1 MLLAD
6 WAADAEEERAMK
18 LERVEIENYRAIEK
32 LDLPLDPALTV
43 FHGANGHGKTSVL
56 GAIAAGLGGIPMLLP
71 EVSGV
76 GFLKTD
82 RRGLRPLRVK
92 LRTRDGI
99 EWERRLLGR
108 LMTGG
113 PRSSTGQRSLK
124 EAMEAIVAADR
135 EEAEPCDLPI
145 VAFYDTDR
153 AAFDVP
159 HPRRNLKT
167 EFPRYAALEGAF
179 APRPNFRELFRWF
192 YAMEYEEL
200 QEKNERRDWNHQ
212 LPELKVVR
220 KAIMSMAPGVSDP
233 RIKLRPLRFAVSV
246 ESEAGKPEELALDQ
260 LSGGYRIVLALAA
273 DLARRMAQGNP
284 HLADPL
290 ESEAVVLIDEVDLHL
305 HPGWQQRVLVDL
317 RRTFPN
323 TQFIVSTHSPQVLT
337 TVRPEHIVELR
348 REDGRIVAGRPSAPI
363 FGAEAGDVLFT
374 VMKVDERPDNEF
386 KTTLDDYMRLVEDRR
401 GRSEPAVA
409 LRKEL
414 QNLSVRDPA
423 LDAADMEME
432 RQEIFER
439 LGKAS

>member
-1 MLLAD
+1 
-6 WAADAEEERAMK
+6 MK
-18 LERVEIENYRAIEK
+18 LERVEIENYRAIKK
-32 LDLPLDPALTV
+32 LELPLDPALTV

-56 GAIAAGLGGIPMLLP
+56 GAIAAGLGSIPTLLP
-71 EVSGV
+71 KVSGV

-99 EWERRLLGR
+99 EWERRVLDPQK
-108 LMTGG
+108 TSK
-113 PRSSTGQRSLK
+113 PRRWTRRRALK
-124 EAMEAIVAADR
+124 EAMEAIVVADR
-135 EEAEPCDLPI
+135 EEAEPLVLPI

-153 AAFDVP
+153 AVFDAP
-159 HPRRNLKT
+159 HRRRNFKT
-167 EFPRYAALEGAF
+167 EFHRYAALEGAL
-179 APRPNFRELFRWF
+179 APRTNFREFFKWF
-192 YAMEYEEL
+192 YALENEEL
-200 QEKNERRDWNHQ
+200 REKREQRDWDYQ
-212 LPELKVVR
+212 LPELKAVR
-220 KAIMSMAPGVSDP
+220 KAIVRMAPGVSDP

-305 HPGWQQRVLVDL
+305 HPGWQQRILVDL

-337 TVRPEHIVELR
+337 TVDSKHVIHLHRTNQT
-348 REDGRIVAGRPSAPI
+348 IVAGQSSAPI
-363 FGAEAGDVLFT
+363 YGAEAGSVLEA
-374 VMKVDERPDNEF
+374 VMGVQERPDAEYNEF
-386 KTTLDDYMRLVEDRR
+386 VQKLGEYMRLVDERR
-401 GRSEPAVA
+401 GRSEDATA

-414 QNLSVRDPA
+414 EDLSARDPA

-432 RQEIFER
+432 RQEIFKRME
-439 LGKAS
+439 KAS